1 MHLTIQC
8 TTPVSLSQFQCG
20 LKLCSDNLVHLLLH
34 TAIEMPLFVVR
45 DFGAESRRHYLH
57 CLSRTKWPGL
67 FTLKIKEL
75 MAHGKERGK
84 KRSRCIDQESP
95 ERGDND
101 HGEED
106 DTSYKKMTVMMR
118 SCRASPC
125 GPMRQVP
132 SV

>member
-1 MHLTIQC
+1 M
-8 TTPVSLSQFQCG
+8 PVSLSQFQCG

-57 CLSRTKWPGL
+57 CLSRTKWPGF

-84 KRSRCIDQESP
+84 KRSRCMDNSNNRDESDD
-95 ERGDND
+95 DNF
-101 HGEED
+101 
-106 DTSYKKMTVMMR
+106 TLTQMKMKAKN
-118 SCRASPC
+118 SN
-125 GPMRQVP
+125 Q
-132 SV
+132 